1 MNWNL
6 ASFQGCEFLLI
17 VVDQNYLMSQVGKAR
32 PGHEANVS
40 RSHNCNMH
48 PLLRLSRK
56 NKFDNYFISFS
67 CGGCANHSTRP
78 GQTSHRYVTTVTASA
93 EATFCR
99 PDADRPKFAE
109 YRVPGSENSSHAL
122 AIFSR
127 VPTSSRRKLF
137 PFRSEPNA
145 TTVANT
151 RMFAIS
157 NPASAH
163 E

>member
-67 CGGCANHSTRP
+67 CGGCANHSTP
-78 GQTSHRYVTTVTASA
+78 PWSDITSIRDDSYS
-93 EATFCR
+93 FC
-99 PDADRPKFAE
+99 
-109 YRVPGSENSSHAL
+109 
-122 AIFSR
+122 
-127 VPTSSRRKLF
+127 
-137 PFRSEPNA
+137 
-145 TTVANT
+145 
-151 RMFAIS
+151 
-157 NPASAH
+157 
-163 E
+163 